1 MNRVHLCP
9 GLFVG
14 RFEAHDPFS
23 GRGEQFCGY
32 STAEMGYAFP
42 IEHSP
47 RFLTPYEYQ
56 AAHAEVV
63 NRWAIRAPAS
73 MRRGLPVREI
83 RRDQARKAR
92 ERRARI
98 FAEHDWV
105 EVPNAHPG
113 SDEGLATQ
121 PVEAGFSVASSNE
134 MFLEERR

>member
-32 STAEMGYAFP
+32 STAEMGGTLLLEYT
-42 IEHSP
+42 S
-47 RFLTPYEYQ
+47 RFMTPYESQ
-56 AAHAEVV
+56 AFDAEST
-63 NRWAIRAPAS
+63 NRFFHRDPFS
-73 MRRGLPVREI
+73 RRQISRVAEI
-83 RRDQARKAR
+83 LKDRARKAR

-98 FAEHDWV
+98 FAEHEWV
-105 EVPNAHPG
+105 EVHNAHPVSELG
-113 SDEGLATQ
+113 MATQ
-121 PVEAGFSVASSNE
+121 PVETGFSATSSNE